1 MASSHTAAQAPSPQI
16 QKTNDRLALH
26 ESALKTPVYVV
37 VLLFL
42 HFQRV
47 KVLAKSR
54 KKYVWNCE
62 KDEQKVDAER
72 RKKTGELW
80 RSQEKKWRRREQEGS

>member
-1 MASSHTAAQAPSPQI
+1 MSFCFLLLVKPILGYFIFARAHTAAQARSPQI

-62 KDEQKVDAER
+62 KDGAK
-72 RKKTGELW
+72 
-80 RSQEKKWRRREQEGS
+80 S